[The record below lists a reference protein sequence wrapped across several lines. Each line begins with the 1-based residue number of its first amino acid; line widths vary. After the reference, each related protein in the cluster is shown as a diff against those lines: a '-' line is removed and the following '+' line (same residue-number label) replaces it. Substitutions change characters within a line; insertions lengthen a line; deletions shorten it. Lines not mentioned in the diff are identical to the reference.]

1 MNIIHLLD
9 NSGSKLSFSSEPL
22 HIYIIFL
29 KNQKYYKNEFLLCT
43 LKKRKGIIKLF
54 L

>member
-29 KNQKYYKNEFLLCT
+29 KIRN
-43 LKKRKGIIKLF
+43 IIRTNSYCVL
-54 L
+54 